1 MNTVKF
7 NDKAIRELFKQYVR
21 SFEDK
26 ERHSEES
33 VRRAEEFDDF
43 CSSHINGSSITKFN
57 VYVKMTDVAV
67 EFEEDGFVAGFKTAM
82 SLIFEQEQP
91 KIQEPI
97 KTTLDSKQT
106 KHKAVKAKYSQS
118 NNRECFITSIHIG
131 KVFRK
136 VNFSVEE

>member
-43 CSSHINGSSITKFN
+43 C
-57 VYVKMTDVAV
+57 
-67 EFEEDGFVAGFKTAM
+67 
-82 SLIFEQEQP
+82 
-91 KIQEPI
+91 
-97 KTTLDSKQT
+97 
-106 KHKAVKAKYSQS
+106 
-118 NNRECFITSIHIG
+118 FISY
-131 KVFRK
+131 
-136 VNFSVEE
+136 